1 MGVVNT
7 MYRKHHKTPGV
18 GGVFGDRWGA
28 GGNASLPLRGIE
40 HLVAVPVSARRYKL
54 ASGKGRR
61 TLPKHVRRPYEL
73 PHRIEVPVSASFAI
87 FRSQEDFL
95 TRCYESYGFFHT
107 GWL

>member
-40 HLVAVPVSARRYKL
+40 HFVADASSSTPLQACLRQGAADFKGLRHSADPFKRL
-54 ASGKGRR
+54 DMCMSMGAQSAF
-61 TLPKHVRRPYEL
+61 
-73 PHRIEVPVSASFAI
+73 IECAVADADLGPF
-87 FRSQEDFL
+87 
-95 TRCYESYGFFHT
+95 
-107 GWL
+107 

>member
-1 MGVVNT
+1 ML
-7 MYRKHHKTPGV
+7 R
-18 GGVFGDRWGA
+18 F
-28 GGNASLPLRGIE
+28 PLGELSI
-40 HLVAVPVSARRYKL
+40 LVADAIPARRYKL

-73 PHRIEVPVSASFAI
+73 PRRIEVPVSASFAI
-87 FRSQEDFL
+87 FRFQEDFL